1 MKIAWF
7 TPFSTKSAIGR
18 CSAGI
23 VEELSKFAHVDVLC
37 FDSEQTHSTSVPVR
51 KFATPSAVTEEI
63 LSQYDIAIYNFGNY
77 LPFHGAIIEVSRR
90 HPGIA
95 ILHDFVMHHLFAGY
109 YLEHLRSAPLYVQ
122 AMERLYGVRGKK
134 AALDSL
140 SDTGPRVWETDDV
153 VNYPMFELVIGEAC
167 GVITHSEFLKK
178 YVTDSF
184 SGPVRK
190 ISLPY
195 TIDRQSPVMSR
206 RELGLSEKDLLIVT
220 VGHANRNKRI
230 TSTIEAVGQLYRSRQ
245 SIQYVIAGA
254 CAADYLRELKNFIA
268 QKGLEG
274 VVRIAGEVSDQELR
288 SYLSHAD
295 ICVNLRWPAIEG
307 ASASAI
313 EEMLFG
319 KALIVGNVGFYAE
332 LPESSVARIDPLS
345 AKQLHDALWRLA
357 SRPEERARLGMAA
370 REYAEREFRSD
381 SYARQ
386 VLEFLQ
392 EVRSARPLLNLT
404 DKLARQL
411 NHMGISQDMQI
422 VEDLAG
428 ELEALFGADPKRQI

>member
-1 MKIAWF
+1 VNIAWF

-23 VEELSKFAHVDVLC
+23 VEELSKLAQVDVFC
-37 FDSEQTHSTSVPVR
+37 FDSEETHSSNAPIR
-51 KFATPSAVTEEI
+51 KFTSPSAVTEEI
-63 LSQYDIAIYNFGNY
+63 LSQYDIVIYNFGNY
-77 LPFHGAIIEVSRR
+77 LPFHRDIIEVSRR

-109 YLEHLRSAPLYVQ
+109 YLEHLKSEPLYIQ
-122 AMERLYGVRGKK
+122 AMERLYGRPGKR

-140 SDTGPRVWETDDV
+140 SNAGPRVWETDAV
-153 VNYPMFELVIGEAC
+153 VNYPMFELVTSTAC
-167 GVITHSEFLKK
+167 GVITHSGFLKK
-178 YVTDSF
+178 HVEDSF
-184 SGPVRK
+184 AGPVRK

-195 TIDRQSPVMSR
+195 TIDRQSQVMSR
-206 RELGLSEKDLLIVT
+206 QELGLGEKDLLIVT

-230 TSTIEAVGQLYRSRQ
+230 TSVIEAIGQLDRSQ
-245 SIQYVIAGA
+245 NSIRYVIAGA
-254 CAADYLRELKNFIA
+254 CAGDYRRDLKSMIA
-268 QKGLEG
+268 QNGLEG
-274 VVRIAGEVSDQELR
+274 VVRIVGEVSDQELR

-319 KALIVGNVGFYAE
+319 KPLIVGNVGFYAE
-332 LPESSVARIDPLS
+332 LPENSVVRIDPQSLE
-345 AKQLHDALWRLA
+345 QLRDALGRLA
-357 SRPEERARLGMAA
+357 SNPEERARLGVAA

-386 VLEFLQ
+386 VIAFLR
-392 EVRSARPLLNLT
+392 EVQGARPLLDLT

-411 NHMGISQDMQI
+411 DQMGISRDMQI
-422 VEDLAG
+422 VDDLAG
-428 ELEALFGADPKRQI
+428 ELDTLFGGGESIT

>member
-1 MKIAWF
+1 MNIAWF
-7 TPFSTKSAIGR
+7 TPFSRKSAIGR

-23 VEELSKFAHVDVLC
+23 VQELSKLAQVDVLC
-37 FDSEQTHSTSVPVR
+37 FDSEETHSADVPIR
-51 KFATPSAVTEEI
+51 KFTSASAVTEDI
-63 LSQYDIAIYNFGNY
+63 LSLYDVVIYNFGNY
-77 LPFHGAIIEVSRR
+77 LPFHGDIIEVSRR

-109 YLEHLRSAPLYVQ
+109 YLEHLKSAPLYVQ
-122 AMERLYGVRGKK
+122 AMERLYGRRGKR
-134 AALDSL
+134 AAVESL
-140 SDTGPRVWETDDV
+140 SSTGPPVWETDAV
-153 VNYPMFELVIGEAC
+153 VNYPMFELVTGTAW

-178 YVTDSF
+178 HVEDSF
-184 SGPVRK
+184 AGPVRK

-195 TIDRQSPVMSR
+195 TIDRQSPLMSR
-206 RELGLSEKDLLIVT
+206 QELGLGENDLLIVT

-230 TSTIEAVGQLYRSRQ
+230 TSAIEAIGQLDRNHN
-245 SIQYVIAGA
+245 SIQYVIAGP
-254 CAADYLRELKNFIA
+254 CARDYRRDLENMIV
-268 QKGLEG
+268 QNGLEG

-319 KALIVGNVGFYAE
+319 KPLIVGNVGFYAE
-332 LPESSVARIDPLS
+332 LPENSVVRIDPQS
-345 AKQLHDALWRLA
+345 VEQLRDALRRLA
-357 SRPEERARLGMAA
+357 SCPEERARRGAAA

-381 SYARQ
+381 SYARE
-386 VLEFLQ
+386 LIAFLG
-392 EVRSARPLLNLT
+392 EVQGARPLLDLT

-411 NHMGISQDMQI
+411 DHMGISRDMQI
-422 VEDLAG
+422 VDDLAG
-428 ELEALFGADPKRQI
+428 ELDTLFGGGGTLT